1 MYNEQ
6 FLNADHYEEF
16 NRLYLLLQVAEG
28 YDRYDEYDT
37 IYEMFPDLEAM
48 RECAKDKMKT
58 AKAYETI
65 QNLLKGLE
73 PVSGWTLVHM
83 LDYVKEAEGMGDESR
98 WFVEIAIED
107 EERPEAIP
115 TKDYDDYI
123 MACIKDKKKSC
134 EMTMYFWDVVTREIK
149 RLKKG

>member
-16 NRLYLLLQVAEG
+16 NRLYLLLEVAEG
-28 YDRYDEYDT
+28 FDEYDDT

-48 RECAKDKMKT
+48 RECAKDKAKT

-65 QNLLKGLE
+65 ENLLKGLE
-73 PVSGWTLVHM
+73 PVSGWTLIHM

-98 WFVEIAIED
+98 WFVETAIGD
-107 EERPEAIP
+107 EECPEAIP
-115 TKDYDDYI
+115 TQDYDKYI
-123 MACIKDKKKSC
+123 KACIKDEEKTC
-134 EMTMYFWDVVTREIK
+134 EMCAWFWDVVKREIK
-149 RLKKG
+149 RLKKS